1 MFCPNMKLTT
11 LESVGNAL
19 VENRHVIRIADDIAT
34 RARRAVERM
43 VSIG

>member
-1 MFCPNMKLTT
+1 MHF
-11 LESVGNAL
+11 
-19 VENRHVIRIADDIAT
+19 VENRHVIKVPDDIAM